1 MQSLFDLTPFNGAN
15 QNGHRESHAADPAW
29 TNPAENPQPT
39 APLSE
44 VTVDPPTPSLSSP
57 TVPAVADQGQQANDA
72 APKASEPLPGTA
84 LETLRDWYRAARDL
98 GHDPLHLEQIKQ
110 LGLSAKQANGNGF
123 GLAPNLQQ
131 AMAQDLAQ
139 YQALQQRGEY
149 VAQASQK
156 ILSVIG
162 QTRGPNTQFRGKV
175 YELKQTA
182 DRLIVR
188 RVTPQPQTILEMAQ
202 GKIQRTVVTAE
213 DCQRFQR
220 FVQRLESDRVPTPT
234 SAGLER

>member
-1 MQSLFDLTPFNGAN
+1 
-15 QNGHRESHAADPAW
+15 
-29 TNPAENPQPT
+29 
-39 APLSE
+39 
-44 VTVDPPTPSLSSP
+44 
-57 TVPAVADQGQQANDA
+57 
-72 APKASEPLPGTA
+72 LPRTA
-84 LETLRDWYRAARDL
+84 LDTLRDWYRAARDL

-123 GLAPNLQQ
+123 GLAQNLQQ
-131 AMAQDLAQ
+131 AMARDLAQ

-162 QTRGPNTQFRGKV
+162 QTRGPHTQFRGKV

-182 DRLIVR
+182 DRLTVR

-202 GKIQRTVVTAE
+202 GKIQRTMVTAE